1 MSSICDLMNKP
12 ANPKTMDWMTRKY
25 VLLFF
30 FVACVSV
37 PVSAQELMDL
47 LEEEDTLEYVTNTF
61 KSTRIINAQSVE
73 NPYPDNLIFVI
84 SHHFGRIN
92 QGAYH
97 LWGLDNATIRL
108 GFEYGVNDR
117 LAIAVGRSS
126 YEKTFDGF
134 VKFKLL
140 RQQTGLGGMPMTV
153 SWFSGVYLMSLRW
166 GQDETER
173 VFSDRLSYVHQL
185 LIARRFT
192 PALSLQITPA
202 LVRKNLVHDPGDP
215 DSMFALGL
223 GGRIGITNRITLNA
237 EYYFRFSKPV
247 SPGFYNPL
255 SVGFDFD
262 TGGHVF
268 QLHFTN
274 TQPMFERGII
284 SETRGSWLDG
294 DIYFGF
300 NITRAFQLR

>member
-1 MSSICDLMNKP
+1 MQRIRLPDQSKPMTKQAIVLSALALMLTFLSP
-12 ANPKTMDWMTRKY
+12 HAASQT
-25 VLLFF
+25 
-30 FVACVSV
+30 
-37 PVSAQELMDL
+37 LMDL
-47 LEEEDTLEYVTNTF
+47 LEEEEEPVEFVTNTF

-73 NPYPDNLIFVI
+73 NPYPGDLIFVI
-84 SHHFGRIN
+84 SHHFGRLN

-108 GFEYGVNDR
+108 GFEYGVGER
-117 LAIAVGRSS
+117 LALAVGRST

-134 VKFKLL
+134 FKYKLL
-140 RQQTGLGGMPMTV
+140 RQQTGQGGMPLTV
-153 SWFSGVYLMSLRW
+153 SWFSGIYLMSLRW
-166 GQDETER
+166 GQDESGRT
-173 VFSDRLSYVHQL
+173 FSDRLSYVHQL
-185 LIARRFT
+185 MIARKFT

-202 LVRKNLVHDPGDP
+202 LVRKNLASELGDP
-215 DSMFALGL
+215 ANMYAIGL
-223 GGRIGITNRITLNA
+223 GGRIGITNRVTLNA
-237 EYYFRFSKPV
+237 EYYLRLNKPESAV
-247 SPGFYNPL
+247 FYNPL

-284 SETRGSWLDG
+284 SETRGSWLKG